1 MTIDNAHPDD
11 IKAFDQFFW
20 KNPEVIKIMHRIEQY
35 QQTHKYVQCMQE
47 KQKLD
52 QIRRKSFENFI
63 RDYEVK
69 VRTIDLKDIEM
80 PDVEKATINELYITI
95 YMACDIIESGV
106 LDINDALHR
115 VDKSLEIVQFDELK
129 ELAKEVKKKLNYL
142 QRTENY
148 MNMNTWGDKCDNMYQ
163 MMRNK
168 AKAIIKKKLEEDKK
182 PK

>member
-69 VRTIDLKDIEM
+69 VRRST
-80 PDVEKATINELYITI
+80 
-95 YMACDIIESGV
+95 
-106 LDINDALHR
+106 
-115 VDKSLEIVQFDELK
+115 
-129 ELAKEVKKKLNYL
+129 
-142 QRTENY
+142 
-148 MNMNTWGDKCDNMYQ
+148 
-163 MMRNK
+163 
-168 AKAIIKKKLEEDKK
+168 
-182 PK
+182 